1 MKTMKCTC
9 GEEMIYDNHYHCYE
23 CSCGKTYNA
32 VGNELAPR
40 KQWQE
45 EYDNEDYEEDY

>member
-1 MKTMKCTC
+1 MTKTMECTC
-9 GEEMIYDNHYHCYE
+9 GKTITYNSHYHCYE

-40 KQWQE
+40 TQWQD
-45 EYDNEDYEEDY
+45 EYDSDNEDY